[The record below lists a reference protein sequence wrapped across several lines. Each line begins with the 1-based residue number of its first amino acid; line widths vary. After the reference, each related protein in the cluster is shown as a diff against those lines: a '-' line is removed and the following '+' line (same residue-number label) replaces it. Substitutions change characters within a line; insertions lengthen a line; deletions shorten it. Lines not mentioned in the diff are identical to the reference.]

1 MDRAISTI
9 KMVVCMTE
17 TGFKIKCKGMGN
29 CIINQVQLFIISGKI
44 AYDG

>member
-1 MDRAISTI
+1 MDRVSSTI

-17 TGFKIKCKGMGN
+17 TGFKIKCKDMGN
-29 CIINQVQLFIISGKI
+29 CIINQVLLFIISGKI